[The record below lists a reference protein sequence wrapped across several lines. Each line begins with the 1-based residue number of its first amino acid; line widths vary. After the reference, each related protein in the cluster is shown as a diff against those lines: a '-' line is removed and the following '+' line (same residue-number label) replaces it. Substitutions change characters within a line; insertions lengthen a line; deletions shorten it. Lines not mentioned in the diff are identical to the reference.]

1 MLETTQIPVTIP
13 DFGDCYELNDQ
24 LELVAQKEV
33 PDKYKYLRL
42 SIIGR
47 IETLKEELDDMES
60 IVKDTM
66 LTEDA
71 SDEDLVKLNE
81 KVKDLE
87 KKIVDI
93 IDEK

>member
-1 MLETTQIPVTIP
+1 M
-13 DFGDCYELNDQ
+13 ELI
-24 LELVAQKEV
+24 EKKEI

-47 IETLKEELDDMES
+47 IETLKEEIDDMEL

-71 SDEDLVKLNE
+71 NDDDLLKLND

-87 KKIVDI
+87 RKIVDI
-93 IDEK
+93 IENK